1 MAFFPKFTLTER
13 GETLLNRAIG
23 EEKIL
28 VFTKVKLGKG
38 DLGPEENIAQLIDIK
53 NSFKEM
59 NILETNVLS
68 AKKVL
73 KIKSYFDNSGFRE
86 DILWKE
92 IGVFAKIKDDPSSEV
107 LYSYSN
113 AGKQG
118 DLIPMES
125 KGKFSRT
132 LNILN
137 YIGYASSVSFE
148 ITELKDK
155 YVFNSINEMKAA
167 TYLKEGDKVELWG
180 ENILGDSPI
189 GLFIISSTNSNGI
202 LLTNK
207 LYANYYNYVN
217 ALTNEEVDTLLAKYK
232 K

>member
-1 MAFFPKFTLTER
+1 MAIFPKMTLTSK

-28 VFTKVKLGKG
+28 VFTKIKLGKG
-38 DLGPEENIAQLIDIK
+38 DLGPEENISDLIDVK
-53 NSFKEM
+53 TSFKEIG
-59 NILETNVLS
+59 ILETNVLPT
-68 AKKVL
+68 KTL
-73 KIKSYFDNSGFRE
+73 KIIGYFDNIGFQE
-86 DILWKE
+86 DTLWKE
-92 IGVFAKIKDDPSSEV
+92 IGVFAKIKDEPSSEI
-107 LYSYSN
+107 LYSYTN
-113 AGKQG
+113 AGTTG
-118 DLIPMES
+118 ELIPMEK

-137 YIGYASSVSFE
+137 YIGYASSVTFE

-155 YVFNSINEMKAA
+155 YVFNTVNEMKAA
-167 TYLKEGDKVELWG
+167 TYLKVGDKVELWG
-180 ENILGDSPI
+180 EDILGDSPL
-189 GLFIISSTNSNGI
+189 GLFIVSSTNSNGI

-217 ALTNEEVDTLLAKYK
+217 SLTNEEIDTLLARYK

>member
-59 NILETNVLS
+59 NILETDVLS

-92 IGVFAKIKDDPSSEV
+92 IGVF
-107 LYSYSN
+107 
-113 AGKQG
+113 
-118 DLIPMES
+118 
-125 KGKFSRT
+125 
-132 LNILN
+132 
-137 YIGYASSVSFE
+137 
-148 ITELKDK
+148 
-155 YVFNSINEMKAA
+155 
-167 TYLKEGDKVELWG
+167 
-180 ENILGDSPI
+180 
-189 GLFIISSTNSNGI
+189 
-202 LLTNK
+202 LL
-207 LYANYYNYVN
+207 L
-217 ALTNEEVDTLLAKYK
+217 
-232 K
+232 